1 MMMSSN
7 NNDKRGSFADT
18 QPAEPPQECKSS
30 IATTVI
36 TATTTTATIIDDE
49 DSPTIPELST
59 LPVIGRDY
67 FKTSSKPIYEGAN
80 GIILKGTDAKH
91 TKTVVLKRVKQ
102 KPNESHNNYLETVWR
117 EYRNIQ
123 ASSSCRNVISIL
135 DIAAIA
141 YSSGGSS
148 SNNSNR
154 SASQEKTQQQ
164 QGEEDQA
171 DQEEEKRTR
180 DTPLRLENEVALIL
194 TFYPR
199 GDLLDFLSKSRRFQI
214 EISPNLRDSLFK
226 QIVRGVHFLH
236 NHNIVHRDLKPEN
249 ILIDNDGIL
258 KISDFG
264 YSLNISNPKA
274 ITTGFK
280 TNPHSLI
287 SGTPSFKAPELFD
300 IDVQLQSNEFSINQY
315 CVSSHDYQSLKLLD
329 LWSLGVCYFVIYLMK
344 SPWTSANLQDPKNL
358 VFIKYVQSYPRTPEQ
373 LKSLLADL
381 NRCSGGGGGGAVG
394 GGASSSGSGG
404 ITTSPNQRPQISTL
418 TNNSSYH
425 HHQQQQQ
432 HTSTFGN
439 SNRNRSTSHSQISL
453 SQLNLHQSHHNINNN
468 ESSSSNLHSPSPFS
482 SSSTAT
488 GSASSSH
495 PSSPATT
502 GSNSAIN
509 LFKSLHYDS
518 REYILKLLNPHPTS
532 RINTEELLETKWLSQ
547 VYANSKDLIKLMK

>member
-1 MMMSSN
+1 MSSN

-80 GIILKGTDAKH
+80 GIILKAPMLNIPKSWFS
-91 TKTVVLKRVKQ
+91 
-102 KPNESHNNYLETVWR
+102 NESNKNLMNHIIIILR
-117 EYRNIQ
+117 H
-123 ASSSCRNVISIL
+123 SCRNVISIL